1 MEFLVGLVAIACIL
15 AFTLSGKHNYID
27 QVNNYSDA
35 YVDIYQWTRT
45 GIKLTP
51 EELRIYK
58 KSASQAQAIRG
69 ISAVILCFCLLYFFS
84 A

>member
-1 MEFLVGLVAIACIL
+1 
-15 AFTLSGKHNYID
+15 
-27 QVNNYSDA
+27 VNNYSDA

-45 GIKLTP
+45 GLKLTP

-58 KSASQAQAIRG
+58 KSVSQAQTIRG
-69 ISAVILCFCLLYFFS
+69 FSAVILCFCLLYFFS